1 MHVLWSFKSYV
12 FNWQLHHT
20 VTYDLVVDKIL
31 ESRVILIIL
40 WLWEKLHYRTIRP
53 RQLISINISKV
64 LVSLFWLY
72 SNEIT
77 LHLMIS
83 IRVLIILIVTS
94 FVLLASFFRESKANS
109 ELMIQYIVY
118 VSYID
123 TLHIIFGR
131 FY

>member
-12 FNWQLHHT
+12 FNWQLHHP

-72 SNEIT
+72 SYEIT

-131 FY
+131 LY